1 MKIVQACIIMQA
13 CTSMSQPSRM
23 FSLMIRSTPR
33 KRFSITPYLYIL
45 PAFLLY
51 GIFILIPIL
60 NTFRL
65 SLFDWTGFDAEKW
78 IGIKNYVE
86 LFRDQVFIGGLFNN
100 LKFIAFFTIV
110 PIAIALILTS
120 LLARRGIKGRNLFQ
134 TSYFLSYIMPMV
146 VVGVVWRW
154 IYNPIF
160 GPLNTTLKA
169 VGLDALAK
177 PWLGDFDLALP
188 AVGLIATWVEYGY
201 CLTLFMSGV
210 QRIDESLYDAAKVD
224 GANRWQQLQFVTIP
238 GISAEINVALV
249 TTFIAALRV
258 FDLVF
263 VTTKGGPGNSTSVT
277 SLWLYTNAFQIN
289 RVGYAAAIAVV
300 QTVIILVI
308 SYFLLNRSSK
318 DNKEE

>member
-1 MKIVQACIIMQA
+1 M
-13 CTSMSQPSRM
+13 TSSVVNR
-23 FSLMIRSTPR
+23 TNHR
-33 KRFSITPYLYIL
+33 KRFSITPYLYVL
-45 PAFLLY
+45 PAFVLY
-51 GIFILIPIL
+51 AIFIFIPIL

-65 SLFDWTGFDAEKW
+65 SFFDWTGFDAEKW

-86 LFRDQVFIGGLFNN
+86 LFGDSVFRTGLFNN
-100 LKFIAFFTIV
+100 LKFISFFTIF

-120 LLARRGIKGRNLFQ
+120 FLARRGIRGRNLFQ
-134 TSYFLSYIMPMV
+134 TSFFLSYIMPMV

-160 GPLNTTLKA
+160 GPLNSTLKQI
-169 VGLDALAK
+169 GLEFLAK
-177 PWLGDFDLALP
+177 PWLGDFNLALP

-201 CLTLFMSGV
+201 CLTLFMAGV

-224 GANRWQQLQFVTIP
+224 GANRWQQLLNVTIP

-263 VTTKGGPGNSTSVT
+263 VTTKGGPGQSTIVT
-277 SLWLYTNAFQIN
+277 SLWLYENAFQIN
-289 RVGYAAAIAVV
+289 RVGYAASIAVV
-300 QTVIILVI
+300 QTIIILII
-308 SYFLLNRSSK
+308 SYFLLNRSS
-318 DNKEE
+318 DHSREE

>member
-1 MKIVQACIIMQA
+1 MA
-13 CTSMSQPSRM
+13 SQTAPA
-23 FSLMIRSTPR
+23 STAR
-33 KRFSITPYLYIL
+33 HRFSITPYLYVM
-45 PAFLLY
+45 PAFVLY
-51 GIFILIPIL
+51 AIFIFLPIL

-65 SLFDWTGFDAEKW
+65 SFYNWTGFDAEK
-78 IGIKNYVE
+78 
-86 LFRDQVFIGGLFNN
+86 FIGFANFIELAGDVSFKAGLVNN
-100 LKFIAFFTIV
+100 LKFISFFTLF
-110 PIAIALILTS
+110 PIAIALVLTS
-120 LLARRGIKGRNLFQ
+120 LLARRGIRGRNLFQ

-169 VGLDALAK
+169 IGLAELAK
-177 PWLGDFDLALP
+177 PWLGDFSLALP

-201 CLTLFMSGV
+201 CLTLFMAGV

-224 GANRWQQLQFVTIP
+224 GANSWQQLLNVTIP
-238 GISAEINVALV
+238 GISSEINVALV

-263 VTTKGGPGNSTSVT
+263 VTTKGGPGSETLVT
-277 SLWLYTNAFQIN
+277 SLWLYQNAFQIN

-300 QTVIILVI
+300 QTVIILII
-308 SYFLLNRSSK
+308 SYLLVNRPGSP
-318 DNKEE
+318 KEA

>member
-1 MKIVQACIIMQA
+1 MHVQVRFTAGLHPNRGEF
-13 CTSMSQPSRM
+13 SMVSQQT
-23 FSLMIRSTPR
+23 IQKNPR
-33 KRFSITPYLYIL
+33 KRFSFTPYLYVL
-45 PAFLLY
+45 PAFVLY
-51 GIFILIPIL
+51 AIFILLPIL

-78 IGIKNYVE
+78 IGIKNYAE
-86 LFRDQVFIGGLFNN
+86 LIHDSAFKSGLVNN
-100 LKFIAFFTIV
+100 LKFIGFFTIF

-120 LLARRGIKGRNLFQ
+120 LLARKGLKGRNLFQ

-160 GPLNTTLKA
+160 GPLNTTLKS
-169 VGLDALAK
+169 VGLGSLAH
-177 PWLGDFDLALP
+177 PWLGDFNLALP

-201 CLTLFMSGV
+201 CLTLFMAGV
-210 QRIDESLYDAAKVD
+210 QRIEESLYDAAKVD
-224 GANRWQQLQFVTIP
+224 GANSWQQLLNVTIP

-263 VTTKGGPGNSTSVT
+263 VTTKGGPGDSTLVT
-277 SLWLYTNAFQIN
+277 SLWLYENAFQIN

-308 SYFLLNRSSK
+308 SYFLVNRSNQSTG
-318 DNKEE
+318 EA

>member
-1 MKIVQACIIMQA
+1 MA
-13 CTSMSQPSRM
+13 SQTVPAR
-23 FSLMIRSTPR
+23 R
-33 KRFSITPYLYIL
+33 RFSITPYLYVM
-45 PAFLLY
+45 PAFVLY
-51 GIFILIPIL
+51 AIFIFLPIL
-60 NTFRL
+60 NTVRL
-65 SLFDWTGFDAEKW
+65 SFFDWTGFDAEKFVGLANF
-78 IGIKNYVE
+78 IE
-86 LFRDQVFIGGLFNN
+86 LAGDASFKAGLVNN
-100 LKFIAFFTIV
+100 IKFISFFTIF
-110 PIAIALILTS
+110 PIAIALVLTS

-160 GPLNTTLKA
+160 GPLNTTLKTI
-169 VGLDALAK
+169 GLNELAK
-177 PWLGDFDLALP
+177 PWLGDFSLAMP

-201 CLTLFMSGV
+201 CLTLFMAGV

-224 GANRWQQLQFVTIP
+224 GANSWQQLLNVTIP

-263 VTTKGGPGNSTSVT
+263 VTTKGGPGSETLVT
-277 SLWLYTNAFQIN
+277 SLWLYQNAFQIN

-300 QTVIILVI
+300 QTVIILII
-308 SYFLLNRSSK
+308 SYVLVNRPGSP
-318 DNKEE
+318 KEA